1 MSGWIQLFYRGTD
14 NNLYTNWRSPDPNGS
29 WSGETKLGGLLNG
42 KPFCAVVPGTN
53 VMQVFYRGGDK
64 GLWTRWRNAD
74 GSWSS
79 EEGMGGILNGD
90 PIAAALPGTNV
101 LQVFYRGADNHLYTR
116 IRTPDGNWS
125 AEAAMGGGVLN
136 GDPIAAAL
144 PGTNILH
151 LFYRGGDNGLW
162 TRWRDTTWSSEVEM
176 GGLLNGNPSA
186 AVVPG
191 ANVLQVFYRGLDN
204 ILHSNWRTPGPKGHW
219 TGDANMGGVV
229 NGDPIAAVFPGANI
243 LQVFYR
249 GAGNGLYT
257 NWRTPDPNGHW
268 TGEQGKGG
276 VLNGDPIAAAIP
288 GSNILQLFYRGSDNR
303 LISRWRNADGSWSS
317 EQGMGGVLNADPIVA
332 ASPPAWMSRMA
343 DSALLSQLTLPGTHD
358 SCTAG
363 LTPIASCQAWSLQ
376 DQLNHGIR
384 YIDIRCR
391 QIQSTF
397 AIHHYEVFTGLMFGD
412 GVRDVCVDF
421 LEANPTECIVMQIKW
436 HEWNDDNPVGTFQQV
451 LDGYLQGFKGF
462 FYLDNRIPTLG
473 EVRGKIVVVR
483 RFDLDAGSGPRGLEP
498 LTWQDNTT
506 FDVTNPTS
514 ENESATY
521 HIQNQYNVPTIL
533 GNDLTAKWNA
543 IQALLDQAKADAS
556 DAWYINFAS
565 GSSSGAYPYSV
576 STHINPSLFNYL
588 GGAQFANRLGTL
600 MQDFPDDLVIARIT
614 SLLNMPAFATS

>member
-1 MSGWIQLFYRGTD
+1 MPGWIQLFYRGTD
-14 NNLYTNWRSPDPNGS
+14 NSLYTNWRSPDPNGS
-29 WSGETKLGGLLNG
+29 WNGETKLGGSLNG

-53 VMQVFYRGGDK
+53 VMQLFYRGGDK
-64 GLWTRWRNAD
+64 GLWTRWRNPD

-79 EEGMGGILNGD
+79 EVGMGGILNGD
-90 PIAAALPGTNV
+90 PIAATLPGTNI

-116 IRTPDGNWS
+116 FRTPDGNWS
-125 AEAAMGGGVLN
+125 AEAGMGGSVLN
-136 GDPIAAAL
+136 GDPIAAAI

-191 ANVLQVFYRGLDN
+191 ANILQVFYRGLDN
-204 ILHSNWRTPGPKGHW
+204 ILHSNWRTPGPNGHW
-219 TGDANMGGVV
+219 NGDANMGGVI
-229 NGDPIAAVFPGANI
+229 NGDPIAAVVPGANI

-257 NWRTPDPNGHW
+257 NWRKPDGSW
-268 TGEQGKGG
+268 SGEQGKGG
-276 VLNGDPIAAAIP
+276 VLNGDPIAAAVP
-288 GSNILQLFYRGSDNR
+288 GSNVLQLFYRGSDNR
-303 LISRWRNADGSWSS
+303 LISRWRNADGSWSN
-317 EQGMGGVLNADPIVA
+317 EVGMGGVLNADPIVA
-332 ASPPAWMSRMA
+332 ASPPAWMSRLPN
-343 DSALLSQLTLPGTHD
+343 SVKLSQLTLPGTHD
-358 SCTAG
+358 SCTAFM
-363 LTPIASCQAWSLQ
+363 TPSASCQAWTLQ

-391 QIQSTF
+391 QIKSTF
-397 AIHHYEVFTGLMFGD
+397 AIHHWKFFTGLMFGD
-412 GVRDVCVDF
+412 GVRDVCIDF

-436 HEWNDDNPVGTFQQV
+436 HEDDDDNPVGTFQQV
-451 LDGYLQGFKGF
+451 LDGYLQGFERF

-483 RFDLDAGSGPRGLEP
+483 RFDLDPGSGPRGLEP
-498 LTWQDNTT
+498 IPWQDNAT
-506 FDVTNPTS
+506 FDVTNPT
-514 ENESATY
+514 Y
-521 HIQNQYNVPTIL
+521 HIQDQYNVPTIL

-543 IQALLDQAKADAS
+543 IQALLDRAKADAS

-565 GSSSGAYPYSV
+565 GSSTGAYPYSV
-576 STHINPSLFNYL
+576 STHINPSLYDYL
-588 GGAQFANRLGTL
+588 GRGPFANRLGTL
-600 MQDFPDDLVIARIT
+600 MQDFPDDLMIARIT

>member
-1 MSGWIQLFYRGTD
+1 MPGWIQLFYIGAD

-29 WSGETKLGGLLNG
+29 WSGESHLGGVLNG
-42 KPFCAVVPGTN
+42 KPFCATVPGTN
-53 VMQVFYRGGDK
+53 VMQLFYRGGDK
-64 GLWTRWRNAD
+64 GLWTRWRNPD

-116 IRTPDGNWS
+116 FRTPDGNWS
-125 AEAAMGGGVLN
+125 AEAGMGGGVLN

-162 TRWRDTTWSSEVEM
+162 TCWRDTTWSSEVEM

-204 ILHSNWRTPGPKGHW
+204 ILHSNWRTPGPNGHW
-219 TGDANMGGVV
+219 TGDANMGGVI
-229 NGDPIAAVFPGANI
+229 NGDPIAAVVPGANI

-257 NWRTPDPNGHW
+257 NWRKLDGSW
-268 TGEQGKGG
+268 SGEQGKGG

-317 EQGMGGVLNADPIVA
+317 EQGMGRVLNADPIVA
-332 ASPPAWMSRMA
+332 ASPPPWMSRMA
-343 DSALLSQLTLPGTHD
+343 DSVKLSQLTLPGTHD
-358 SCTAG
+358 SCTANI
-363 LTPIASCQAWSLQ
+363 TAIASCQAWSLQ

-391 QIQSTF
+391 QIGSTF
-397 AIHHYEVFTGLMFGD
+397 AIHHGLVFTMVMFGD

-421 LEANPTECIVMQIKW
+421 LQAHPTECIVMQIKW
-436 HEWNDDNPVGTFQQV
+436 HEYDDDNPVGTFQQV
-451 LDGYLQGFKGF
+451 LDGYLQGFGSF

-483 RFDLDAGSGPRGLEP
+483 RFQLDAGSSPRGLD
-498 LTWQDNTT
+498 LSGWNQQDDKT
-506 FDVTNPTS
+506 FDVNPTS
-514 ENESATY
+514 ENGWATY
-521 HIQNQYNVPTIL
+521 HIQDQYNVPTIL
-533 GNDLTAKWNA
+533 GGDLTAKWNA

-576 STHINPSLFNYL
+576 STHINPSLFKYL
-588 GGAQFANRLGTL
+588 GGGPFANRLGTL
-600 MQDFPDDLVIARIT
+600 MQDFPDDLMIARIT
-614 SLLNMPAFATS
+614 ALLNKPAFAAS